1 MAHEILSESQECD
14 GRYAIVVSTYN
25 SNITNKLLA
34 GAIETLT
41 AAGITSEYI
50 VVVRV
55 PGAWE
60 LPLAATLLAK
70 NDSIS
75 AVITLGAVI
84 RGETTHDQHINRAV
98 SNALMDLMNSIGKPV
113 AFGLLT
119 CNTLEQA
126 IHRAGGNVGNKG
138 REAAEAAIE
147 MVRITRA
154 IKAENNDTSF

>member
-1 MAHEILSESQECD
+1 MTLEIRSEIQDCD
-14 GRYAIVVSTYN
+14 GRYAIILSTYN

-34 GAIETLT
+34 GAIATLEG
-41 AAGITSEYI
+41 AGVASDNI
-50 VVVRV
+50 VIARV

-60 LPLAATLLAK
+60 LPLAATLLAEQA
-70 NDSIS
+70 SIC

-84 RGETTHDQHINRAV
+84 RGETTHDQHLNRAV
-98 SNALMDLMNSIGKPV
+98 SNALMELMTRTGKPI

-138 REAAEAAIE
+138 CEAAEAAIE
-147 MVRITRA
+147 MIRLTRA
-154 IKAENNDTSF
+154 LAPPCPAP